1 MTLLEL
7 IYGKPELILQE
18 ATNNL
23 MRVQLPHY
31 SKFRREEIH
40 KKYSSLLLALTKCIE
55 TKKCDDMIS
64 YMDLITDERFV
75 SGFEEEEIQIALNI
89 FEEAFWK
96 NIRSHVDERSHFEAK
111 KTITT
116 IIDKAKEAMLEDYVT
131 LKKS

>member
-7 IYGKPELILQE
+7 IYEKPDLILQE

-31 SKFRREEIH
+31 SKFRREDIY
-40 KKYSSLLLALTKCIE
+40 KKYSSLLLALAKCIE
-55 TKKCDDMIS
+55 TQKCDDMIS

-89 FEEAFWK
+89 FEEALWK
-96 NIRSHVDERSHFEAK
+96 NIKTHVDEKNHFIAK
-111 KTITT
+111 KSVTNV
-116 IIDKAKEAMLEDYVT
+116 IDKAKEVMLEEYIT

>member
-7 IYGKPELILQE
+7 IYEKPDLILQE

-40 KKYSSLLLALTKCIE
+40 KKYSNLLLALTKCIE
-55 TKKCDDMIS
+55 TQKCDDMIS

-89 FEEAFWK
+89 FEEALWK
-96 NIRSHVDERSHFEAK
+96 NIKSHVDEKNHFEAK
-111 KTITT
+111 RSVTA
-116 IIDKAKEAMLEDYVT
+116 IIDKAKEAMLEEYVT
-131 LKKS
+131 LKKG